1 MQTQKITTR
10 ISDIT
15 IIGYDNNEKLE
26 IEDTTDKVYCDW
38 YAELDI
44 KKDRVRGLSVFV
56 MNVYGTINL
65 YNDNLIHIDN
75 LDDFDLASFRE
86 GDEVIDLMP
95 QSICIDFN
103 KKIIEVYF

>member
-1 MQTQKITTR
+1 MQKITTR

-15 IIGYDNNEKLE
+15 LIGYANNEKLE

-38 YAELDI
+38 YFELDI
-44 KKDRVRGLSVFV
+44 KKDRIRGLSVFV
-56 MNVYGTINL
+56 MNVYGIINP
-65 YNDNLIHIDN
+65 YTNDLIDISD
-75 LDDFDLASFRE
+75 LEDFDLASFRE